1 MNTYEIKQS
10 IDGTNFI
17 EMTTPEGIVSFVPMV
32 DGNSDYQTYL
42 NSEAAQSTP
51 LV

>member
-1 MNTYEIKQS
+1 MNTYEVKQS

-32 DGNSDYQTYL
+32 DGNSDYQRYL
-42 NSEAAQSTP
+42 NPEVVAPTE
-51 LV
+51 

>member
-17 EMTTPEGIVSFVPMV
+17 EMTTPDGIVSFVPM
-32 DGNSDYQTYL
+32 DKGNVDYQAYL
-42 NSEAAQSTP
+42 ASVAGN
-51 LV
+51 